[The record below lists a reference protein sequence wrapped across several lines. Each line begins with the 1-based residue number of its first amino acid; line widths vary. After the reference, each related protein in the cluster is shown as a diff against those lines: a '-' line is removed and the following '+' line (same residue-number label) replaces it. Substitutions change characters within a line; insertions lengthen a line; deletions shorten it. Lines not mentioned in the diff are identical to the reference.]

1 MYALIHDSNNLM
13 NENNFDKEKIIKFL
27 EKNNFKTKIIKNN
40 KEVKNLKDKI
50 YIINGNSLDSI
61 SYFLSLLNSESDI
74 ILYNFRFW
82 HSFLSFTEFN
92 KLNFKR
98 DNLLEIANSNH
109 EIEKIIKN
117 LNVDESSKKLNVLYN
132 EDIGKY
138 RDEKSISLSKSTE
151 KFMDNFFKNLNDGNS
166 SD

>member
-1 MYALIHDSNNLM
+1 MYALIYDNNNLM
-13 NENNFDKEKIIKFL
+13 NENDFDKDKIVKILKN
-27 EKNNFKTKIIKNN
+27 NNFKTKMINN
-40 KEVKNLKDKI
+40 KKEVKNIKDKI

-61 SYFLSLLNSESDI
+61 SYFISLLNSENDI

-92 KLNFKR
+92 KLNFKS
-98 DNLLEIANSNH
+98 DNLIEIANSLQ

-132 EDIGKY
+132 EDINKY

-151 KFMDNFFKNLNDGNS
+151 KFMDNFFKNLNDGNN